1 MPAMA
6 CFQLCYAAA
15 MASTI
20 YPRCPDMEKKT
31 LDKEV
36 LAAVQRIPLLSI
48 AAARILELTARADH
62 TLADVMAVARNDAAL
77 TARLLKIVNSPVYGL
92 LEPAT
97 SLERAISYLGENLVV
112 SLVLEDTIGSYMN
125 KPLQGYGS
133 GSGDL
138 WKHDL
143 RTAIAA
149 KEIALLNRDRCPPD
163 VAFTGG
169 LLHDIGKTIL
179 SEFLKERYQEILDE
193 LARKEVKDYVGGER
207 ELIGI
212 DHARVGYEL
221 ARNWGLPEVM
231 QMVIR
236 HHHEPSLA
244 PEDLKTVV
252 YAVHLGDIIAMMG
265 GYGTGTDNL
274 FYRLDQ
280 RYTDYLV
287 VGPDQMGMLML
298 SVEEKFNETVETMQ
312 MR

>member
-1 MPAMA
+1 
-6 CFQLCYAAA
+6 
-15 MASTI
+15 
-20 YPRCPDMEKKT
+20 MEKKT
-31 LDKEV
+31 LNKEV
-36 LAAVQRIPLLSI
+36 LAAVRHVPLLSV
-48 AAARILELTARADH
+48 AAARILELTAQVDH
-62 TLADVMAVARNDAAL
+62 TLADVMAVAKNDAAL

-112 SLVLEDTIGSYMN
+112 SLVLEDTIGAYLN
-125 KPLQGYGS
+125 KPLPGYGG

-138 WKHDL
+138 WRHDL

-149 KEIALLNRDRCPPD
+149 KEIALINRDRCPPD

-169 LLHDIGKTIL
+169 LLHDIGKSIL
-179 SEFLKERYQEILDE
+179 SEFLKDGYQEILAE
-193 LARKEVKDYVGGER
+193 LAEKEVVDFVGGER
-207 ELIGI
+207 DLLGI
-212 DHARVGYEL
+212 DHAQVGYEL
-221 ARNWGLPEVM
+221 ARTWGLPEVM

-244 PEDLKTVV
+244 PEDLKPVV

-287 VGPDQMGMLML
+287 VGPEQMGMLML
-298 SVEEKFNETVETMQ
+298 TVEEKFNETVETLQ

>member
-1 MPAMA
+1 
-6 CFQLCYAAA
+6 
-15 MASTI
+15 
-20 YPRCPDMEKKT
+20 MEKKT
-31 LDKEV
+31 FDKEV
-36 LAAVQRIPLLSI
+36 LAAVRHVPLLSA
-48 AAARILELTARADH
+48 AAARILELSARADH
-62 TLADVMAVARNDAAL
+62 TLAEVMAVAKNDAAL
-77 TARLLKIVNSPVYGL
+77 TAKLLKIVNSSAYGL

-112 SLVLEDTIGSYMN
+112 SLVIEDTIGTYMN
-125 KPLQGYGS
+125 KPLPGYGS
-133 GSGDL
+133 AGGDL

-169 LLHDIGKTIL
+169 LLHDIGKSIL
-179 SEFLKERYQEILDE
+179 SEFLKERYLEILAE
-193 LARKEVKDYVGGER
+193 LRDKEVADYVAGER

-244 PEDLKTVV
+244 PEDLKPVI

-274 FYRLDQ
+274 LYRLDQ
-280 RYTDYLV
+280 RYADYLMI
-287 VGPDQMGMLML
+287 GPDQMGLLML
-298 SVEEKFNETVETMQ
+298 EVDEKFNETMAAMQ